1 MARKPKPS
9 AVVAVKVR
17 MREELRQ
24 LLADQATRRDI
35 SLNKEI
41 ERRLQR
47 SFDVDFNVFMYQII
61 ADTAVDTAYSRLGLG
76 KPSDMIEEIN
86 KKLGSQAAKE
96 FAAALADSA
105 SKKERIDE

>member
-1 MARKPKPS
+1 MAKKPKPTDI
-9 AVVAVKVR
+9 VAVKVR

-24 LLADQATRRDI
+24 LLADQAKRRDI

-47 SFDVDFNVFMYQII
+47 SFDIDFNVFMYQII
-61 ADTAVDTAYSRLGLG
+61 ADTAVDTAYARLGLD
-76 KPSDMIEEIN
+76 KPSDMIEQIN
-86 KKLGSQAAKE
+86 KRLGGEAAST

-105 SKKERIDE
+105 SRKEQDR